1 MKQSGLVLTFSLL
14 SACGLAVV
22 ETPEQSE
29 DDIAPPPI
37 SLVLTDGEQ
46 DAWTLNV
53 ELTESKPIFFSRSNG
68 DYRRETFSV
77 RDDQAMFDRVGGF
90 DTIIPTDDT
99 TLVELSVTPYSGYI
113 RGDYTPFIPFSD
125 GGVALFTGQFE
136 LLPGDEL
143 ASIEAL
149 NGNLGAWSGEQVA
162 IPMTVKS
169 NRTLLVGGERYQGE
183 ADIMIDGS
191 GEYIY
196 LGDATIVQG
205 DAFSGVIDPGLPAWL
220 RDSFDS
226 ELSAIFEALSD
237 RFGYSLSD
245 RATVLFA
252 FRGYEGQ
259 GLSNSGGA
267 LPGSVLALETS
278 GSALRDPNEQV
289 RGHFRWFFAHEA
301 AHLFQHQ
308 SGKIGGQEVAW
319 IHEGA
324 ANAMAGRILVDRGL
338 RDEASYEASLAATF
352 ARCADGLNGR
362 TLEETMRAGRVGA
375 YDCGEI
381 IAIMSDAALPEHD
394 LYDLWSTLITRSE
407 DLAQYGADDYFAA
420 MTELGASAE
429 IVADLRRLTTEPV
442 ENAIAQLQSL
452 LAAVGLDIVEA
463 DGRIV
468 RIALPG

>member
-1 MKQSGLVLTFSLL
+1 MKRSGLILTFGLL
-14 SACGLAVV
+14 CACGPSTV
-22 ETPEQSE
+22 EAPEQSE

-37 SLVLTDGEQ
+37 SLVLTDGGQ
-46 DAWTLNV
+46 DAWTLDV
-53 ELTESKPIFFSRSNG
+53 ELTESKPVFFSRSNG
-68 DYRRETFSV
+68 DYRRETYAV
-77 RDDQAMFDRVGGF
+77 EGDQATLDRLGGF

-99 TLVELSVTPYSGYI
+99 TSVQLSVMPYSGNI
-113 RGDYTPFIPFSD
+113 QADYTPFIPFSD

-136 LLPGDEL
+136 LLRGGDL
-143 ASIEAL
+143 ASITAL
-149 NGNLGAWSGEQVA
+149 NGNLGAWSGEQVT

-169 NRTLLVGGERYQGE
+169 NRTLLVGGDRYQDE

-196 LGDATIVQG
+196 LGDAAVVHG
-205 DAFSGVIDPGLPAWL
+205 EAFSGVIDPGLPAWL
-220 RDSFDS
+220 RDSFDD
-226 ELSAIFEALSD
+226 ELSVIFEALSD

-245 RATVLFA
+245 RATVMFA

-259 GLSNSGGA
+259 GLSNKGGA
-267 LPGSVLALETS
+267 LPGNVLALETS

-289 RGHFRWFFAHEA
+289 RGYFRWFFAHEA
-301 AHLFQHQ
+301 AHLFQQQ
-308 SGKIGGQEVAW
+308 SGKTADQGAAW

-324 ANAMAGRILVDRGL
+324 ANAMAGRLLVDQGL
-338 RDEASYEASLAATF
+338 RDAARYEASLAASF
-352 ARCADGLNGR
+352 ARCADGLKGR

-381 IAIMSDAALPEHD
+381 IAIISDAALPDHD
-394 LYDLWSTLITRSE
+394 LYDLWSTLMTSGDDPARYSAE
-407 DLAQYGADDYFAA
+407 DYFTA
-420 MTELGASAE
+420 MRELGASNAV
-429 IVADLRRLTTEPV
+429 VAGLRALATDPV
-442 ENAIAQLQSL
+442 ENATADLQSL